1 MFPIFQVTTTL
12 IGVTDLHRYT
22 QIEWKKSTNSL
33 KATMAKAE
41 KVKDKAEKEKEAFE
55 SQFAILE
62 SEKTALTK
70 DVEEAKAA
78 RDEVVAM
85 ANFLKSEQD
94 RLVRVVQEEAEEKI
108 AKATSERDDAIR
120 ALEIERVV

>member
-1 MFPIFQVTTTL
+1 
-12 IGVTDLHRYT
+12 
-22 QIEWKKSTNSL
+22 
-33 KATMAKAE
+33 MAKAE

-62 SEKTALTK
+62 SEKTKLTK

-94 RLVRVVQEEAEEKI
+94 RLVRVVQEKVEEKI
-108 AKATSERDDAIR
+108 VKATSERDDTIR